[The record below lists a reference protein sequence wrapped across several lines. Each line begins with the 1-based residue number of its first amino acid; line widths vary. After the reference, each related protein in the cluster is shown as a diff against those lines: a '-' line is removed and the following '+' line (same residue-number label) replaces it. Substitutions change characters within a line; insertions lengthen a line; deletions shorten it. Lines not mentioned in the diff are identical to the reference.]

1 MIVNDINIE
10 EIIGVVVLSF
20 DKQPREIVNYDDWIT
35 GALTP
40 IMTLPEEYRYNLLT
54 IKLLVVGNDLE
65 DIEEKE
71 SKLQRLFTR
80 GILKE
85 DDSKYLFPYIYQNG
99 TKMRIN
105 RLANEITYMLYSPYM
120 YKEEKNV
127 TLAKSSSQEITV
139 EGTTKTPCT
148 YEINAL
154 TSIIDFEINSIKVHD
169 IPLGSTLVIDG
180 KKCLIT
186 IDGTNKFGD
195 STLIEFPFL
204 VPGKNTIKVNNV
216 NCEIKVKYEP
226 RYI

>member
-1 MIVNDINIE
+1 MIVNDVNIE
-10 EIIGVVVLSF
+10 ETIGVVVLSF

-40 IMTLPEEYRYNLLT
+40 VATLPEDYRYSLLT
-54 IKLLVVGNDLE
+54 IKLLVTGNSME
-65 DIEEKE
+65 EIEEKE
-71 SKLQRLFTR
+71 SRLQRLFAR

-85 DDSKYLFPYIYQNG
+85 YDSKYFYPYIYQNG

-120 YKEEKNV
+120 YEKEKIIP
-127 TLAKSSSQEITV
+127 LAKNSSQEITV
-139 EGTTKTPCT
+139 EGTTKTPCI
-148 YEINAL
+148 YEIKAL
-154 TSIIDFEINSIKVHD
+154 TSIIDFEINGIKVHD

-186 IDGTNKFGD
+186 LDGTNKFGD
-195 STLIEFPFL
+195 SKLMEFPFL
-204 VPGKNTIKVNNV
+204 LPGKNTIKVNNV
-216 NCEIKVKYEP
+216 NCDIKVKYEP